1 LEVTPRAKLEK
12 YGVALLA
19 TRVGKLGAD
28 PCGGSE
34 VVLWEDAKIL
44 SDAGIP
50 VRVYGRAAFEGAPV
64 HVLPLRTALP
74 LVTSFEYGMKLLR
87 RESEAL
93 IVAYNEPSMAGWAP
107 DRVIA
112 RFDWTTAL
120 PRYWNWPWWRERF
133 LRARYLFPS
142 ENEKRL
148 FFELHN
154 GIPDRCTSVVPN
166 AVDLRLFCPADGR
179 LENREPKT
187 LRVGYA
193 GQWEPD
199 KGIYDLLEAWQSVKS
214 AIPNAEL
221 CLAGGQLWKTVT
233 EVPGAVTCN
242 QKVLQL
248 ERDGVLS
255 TVGAM
260 PRNQMPSFWNSLNIA
275 VAPSLHEAFGLVAL
289 EAMACG
295 IPVVAA
301 AVGGLK
307 EIVQDGESGLL
318 VPPGDAA
325 ALAQALTALLANEPL
340 RRRLAQGAL
349 RRAELFSLERRSR
362 LLLELFIERS

>member
-1 LEVTPRAKLEK
+1 MTPRAKLEK

-19 TRVGKLGAD
+19 SRVGKLGAD

-44 SDAGIP
+44 KDAGIP

-64 HVLPLRTALP
+64 HILPLRTALP

-87 RESEAL
+87 REPEAL

-112 RFDWTTAL
+112 RFDWTTPL
-120 PRYWNWPWWRERF
+120 PRYWNWPFWLSRF
-133 LRARYLFPS
+133 RRARYLFPS
-142 ENEKRL
+142 EFEQRL
-148 FFELHN
+148 FLERHN
-154 GIPDRCTSVVPN
+154 KIPESRTSMVWN
-166 AVDLRLFCPADGR
+166 AVDLRLFRPVGDG
-179 LENREPKT
+179 LENQQVEK

-199 KGIYDLLEAWQSVKS
+199 KGIYHLLEAWRSVKS
-214 AIPNAEL
+214 AVPQAEL
-221 CLAGGQLWKTVT
+221 CLAGGEKLWKNVAETRGSVDCS
-233 EVPGAVTCN
+233 A
-242 QKVLQL
+242 KVRQM
-248 ERDGVLS
+248 EREGMLT
-255 TVGAM
+255 TVGTV
-260 PRNQMPSFWNSLNIA
+260 PRNQMPGFWNSLSVA
-275 VAPSLHEAFGLVAL
+275 VVPSFHEAFGLIAV

-295 IPVVAA
+295 IPIVAT

-307 EIVQDGESGLL
+307 EIVKDRETGLL

-325 ALAQALTALLANEPL
+325 ALAQALVTLLTDEPL
-340 RRRLAQGAL
+340 RRRLGQGAL
-349 RRAELFSLERRSR
+349 RRAEMFSLERRSSA
-362 LLLELFIERS
+362 LLQFFVDAS

>member
-1 LEVTPRAKLEK
+1 
-12 YGVALLA
+12 
-19 TRVGKLGAD
+19 
-28 PCGGSE
+28 
-34 VVLWEDAKIL
+34 
-44 SDAGIP
+44 
-50 VRVYGRAAFEGAPV
+50 
-64 HVLPLRTALP
+64 
-74 LVTSFEYGMKLLR
+74 
-87 RESEAL
+87 
-93 IVAYNEPSMAGWAP
+93 
-107 DRVIA
+107 
-112 RFDWTTAL
+112 
-120 PRYWNWPWWRERF
+120 
-133 LRARYLFPS
+133 
-142 ENEKRL
+142 
-148 FFELHN
+148 
-154 GIPDRCTSVVPN
+154 
-166 AVDLRLFCPADGR
+166 
-179 LENREPKT
+179 
-187 LRVGYA
+187 
-193 GQWEPD
+193 
-199 KGIYDLLEAWQSVKS
+199 
-214 AIPNAEL
+214 
-221 CLAGGQLWKTVT
+221 VT

-325 ALAQALTALLANEPL
+325 ALAQALRALLANEPL
-340 RRRLAQGAL
+340 RLRLAQGAL

>member
-1 LEVTPRAKLEK
+1 VTPRAKLEK

-19 TRVGKLGAD
+19 PRMGMLGAD

-44 SDAGIP
+44 KDAGIP

-64 HVLPLRTALP
+64 HVLPVRTALP

-87 RESEAL
+87 REREAL

-112 RFDWTTAL
+112 RFDWSTPL
-120 PRYWNWPWWRERF
+120 PRYWNWPFWLSRF
-133 LRARYLFPS
+133 RRARYLFPS
-142 ENEKRL
+142 EFEQRL
-148 FFELHN
+148 FLEHHN
-154 GIPDRCTSVVPN
+154 RVPENRTSMVWN
-166 AVDLRLFCPADGR
+166 AVDLRLFRPVGDGV
-179 LENREPKT
+179 ENRHAET

-199 KGIYDLLEAWQSVKS
+199 KGIYHLLEAWQSVKAS
-214 AIPNAEL
+214 VTQAEL
-221 CLAGGQLWKTVT
+221 CLAGGEKLWKNVAET
-233 EVPGAVTCN
+233 EGSVDCSA
-242 QKVLQL
+242 KVRQM
-248 ERDGVLS
+248 ERDGMLS
-255 TVGAM
+255 TVGAV
-260 PRNQMPSFWNSLNIA
+260 PRHQMPAFWNSLSIA
-275 VAPSLHEAFGLVAL
+275 VVPSFHEAFGLIAV

-295 IPVVAA
+295 IPVVAS

-307 EIVQDGESGLL
+307 EIVQDGQTGLL

-325 ALAQALTALLANEPL
+325 ALARAIVTLLTNEPL
-340 RRRLAQGAL
+340 RQRLAQAAL
-349 RRAELFSLERRSR
+349 RRAKLFSLERRAHA
-362 LLLELFIERS
+362 LLQLFSEHR